1 MVKLSIQDFGVE
13 DYEQDVF
20 YNTQELTLE
29 QKKEILEDARKLSF
43 DWHVDVLDARK
54 SWARQK
60 IEMSFEDI
68 LKKLDEYCH
77 FVFIHRKGFLGASG
91 KALSGEYQL
100 EIGFSTIIGDPSYFL
115 FIHCDEKKLS
125 KFLKKYHLVKQIR

>member
-1 MVKLSIQDFGVE
+1 MDDNHVPYIPDE
-13 DYEQDVF
+13 F
-20 YNTQELTLE
+20 YNTQKLTLE

-68 LKKLDEYCH
+68 IKKLDDHCH
-77 FVFIHRKGFLGASG
+77 FVFIHRKGFKGTRETYPN
-91 KALSGEYQL
+91 EYVL
-100 EIGFSTIIGDPSYFL
+100 EIGFSTMRGEPSYFL
-115 FIHCDEKKLS
+115 FIFCDQKELS
-125 KFLKKYHLVKQIR
+125 KFITKYHLEKQIL